1 MSTEDLVLPHDP
13 NTGFL
18 RGNQAAALQVSQA
31 IAQIEVLN
39 RNVQGLVDLIQRNS
53 PNAASATPNPSPQ
66 PAASPA
72 TPAEPPVARV
82 SRPSDPA
89 NPTPPVST
97 MPPQR
102 PTRDASGRVMGAP
115 SSGEDSNTA
124 GSAARAESKDDGDSN
139 RGFFESLLERFEQ
152 VTTGLSV
159 PDQIDPTV
167 GAFREI
173 TAPLRLLGSMGGS
186 PADKKQF
193 GLAQRTLKFLGA
205 WRKESKTE
213 QDETQDAI
221 AAAQSRQSRS
231 SLMNGLKAA
240 VLAPRL
246 LAMLPVAIA
255 ATVGNAIGE
264 KVNEALASTETGQK
278 VLDGIGEAG
287 AHIAAALGSEQAKRA
302 ISDNEKNN
310 PPPPVKTSKP
320 VGDMSWRERWL
331 TLQAAVGS
339 EDARQE
345 IREKYPDNDAGRY
358 GDSAGAQA
366 ARAADLNAAQGQ
378 SANRTANQA
387 ATNIR
392 GFTPERAESIRAV
405 ARRIGVD
412 PNDLAA
418 IISFETA
425 GTFSPSIKNPNS
437 SGTGLIQKMGD
448 GATKRGNYNDGKYY
462 GMSRDQFAAL
472 PFDDQMQYV
481 ERYFKERGFDGSRKR
496 DVADAYTAVTGYGY
510 RKGSD
515 EYELN
520 KVWDTNK
527 NGIIEKGEAVQNPKF
542 KEHQRR
548 YFQQLAAESTNQN
561 RVENFKPI
569 PIKAEDT
576 IQPAPNLKLPSDA
589 AELAKR
595 AENLDRPAPNAPQQ
609 QSRSNQGQSSENWYD
624 QHLLKGVGQNV
635 EDRLIAHAITGG
647 IGWKT

>member
-31 IAQIEVLN
+31 IAQIEALN
-39 RNVQGLVDLIQRNS
+39 RNVQGLVDLIQRNA
-53 PNAASATPNPSPQ
+53 PNSSSQ

-102 PTRDASGRVMGAP
+102 PTRDGSGRVMGAP
-115 SSGEDSNTA
+115 ASGEDSNTA
-124 GSAARAESKDDGDSN
+124 SSVNSEPKNDSEPN
-139 RGFFESLLERFEQ
+139 KGFFESFLEQFQERFEQ
-152 VTTGLSV
+152 ATGNLSV
-159 PDQIDPTV
+159 PDQIDPAV

-193 GLAQRTLKFLGA
+193 GLAQRTLKFLGV
-205 WRKESKTE
+205 WRKEAKAE

-231 SLMNGLKAA
+231 SLMNGLKTA

-278 VLDGIGEAG
+278 LLDGIGEAG
-287 AHIAAALGSEQAKRA
+287 AHIAATFGSEQAKRTIA
-302 ISDNEKNN
+302 DNEKNN

-387 ATNIR
+387 VATNIR

-405 ARRIGVD
+405 AQRIGVD

-425 GTFSPSIKNPNS
+425 GTFSPSIKNPTS
-437 SGTGLIQKMGD
+437 SATGLIQFMKGS
-448 GATKRGNYNDGKYY
+448 GGTKDKYY
-462 GMSRDQFAAL
+462 GMGREQFAAL

-520 KVWDTNK
+520 KVWDTN
-527 NGIIEKGEAVQNPKF
+527 NNDIIEKGEAVQNPKF

-548 YFQQLAAESTNQN
+548 YFQQLAAEPTNQN

-569 PIKAEDT
+569 LIKAEDT
-576 IQPAPNLKLPSDA
+576 IQPAPSLKLPSDA
-589 AELAKR
+589 AALAELAEKENR
-595 AENLDRPAPNAPQQ
+595 AAPNSPQQ
-609 QSRSNQGQSSENWYD
+609 QSRSNQGQSSESWYD
-624 QHLLKGVGQNV
+624 QHLFKGVGQNV
-635 EDRLIAHAITGG
+635 EDRLIAHAVTGG
-647 IGWKT
+647 LGWKT

>member
-1 MSTEDLVLPHDP
+1 MSTEDFVLPHDP

-31 IAQIEVLN
+31 IAQIEALN
-39 RNVQGLVDLIQRNS
+39 RNVQGLVDLIQRNA
-53 PNAASATPNPSPQ
+53 PNSSSQ

-115 SSGEDSNTA
+115 ASGEDSNTA
-124 GSAARAESKDDGDSN
+124 GSTRAESREDSDSN

-152 VTTGLSV
+152 ATSSMTV

-173 TAPLRLLGSMGGS
+173 TAPLKFLGSIGGS

-246 LAMLPVAIA
+246 LAMLPIAIA

-264 KVNEALASTETGQK
+264 KVNEALASTETGQTI
-278 VLDGIGEAG
+278 LDGIGEAG

-310 PPPPVKTSKP
+310 PPQPVKTSKP

-387 ATNIR
+387 VATNIR

-405 ARRIGVD
+405 AQRIGVD

-418 IISFETA
+418 IISFETG
-425 GTFSPSIKNPNS
+425 GTFSPSAKNPKS

-481 ERYFKERGFDGSRKR
+481 ERYFKELGFDGSRKR

-510 RKGSD
+510 RKGTP
-515 EYELN
+515 EYDLN
-520 KVWDTNK
+520 PSWDTN
-527 NGIIEKGEAVQNPKF
+527 NNHIIEKGEAVQNPKF

-548 YFQQLAAESTNQN
+548 YFQQLAAEPTNHN
-561 RVENFKPI
+561 RVEIFKPI

-589 AELAKR
+589 AELSKY
-595 AENLDRPAPNAPQQ
+595 AESLDRPAPNASQQ

-624 QHLLKGVGQNV
+624 QHLFKGVGQNV
-635 EDRLIAHAITGG
+635 EDRLIAHAVTGG
-647 IGWKT
+647 LGWKT

>member
-39 RNVQGLVDLIQRNS
+39 RNVQGLVDLIQRNA
-53 PNAASATPNPSPQ
+53 PNAASVTPNPSPQ

-115 SSGEDSNTA
+115 ASGEDSNTA

-193 GLAQRTLKFLGA
+193 GLAQRTLKFLGV
-205 WRKESKTE
+205 WRKEAKAE
-213 QDETQDAI
+213 QDETQGAI

-231 SLMNGLKAA
+231 SLMNGLKTA

-278 VLDGIGEAG
+278 LLDGIGEAG
-287 AHIAAALGSEQAKRA
+287 AHIAATFGSEQAKRTIA
-302 ISDNEKNN
+302 DNEKNN

-320 VGDMSWRERWL
+320 VGDMSWRERLL
-331 TLQAAVGS
+331 TLRAAVGS

-345 IREKYPDNDAGRY
+345 IRENYPDNDAGRY
-358 GDSAGAQA
+358 GNSAGAQA

-387 ATNIR
+387 AATNIR

-405 ARRIGVD
+405 AQRIGID

-425 GTFSPSIKNPNS
+425 GTFSPSIKNPTS
-437 SGTGLIQKMGD
+437 SATGLIQFMKGS
-448 GATKRGNYNDGKYY
+448 GGTKDKYY
-462 GMSRDQFAAL
+462 GMGREQFAAL

-510 RKGSD
+510 RKGTPAYD
-515 EYELN
+515 LN
-520 KVWDTNK
+520 PDWDTND
-527 NGIIEKGEAVQNPKF
+527 NDIIEKGEAVQNPKF
-542 KEHQRR
+542 KAHQRQ
-548 YFQQLAAESTNQN
+548 YFQQPAAEPTNQN

-589 AELAKR
+589 AELSKY
-595 AENLDRPAPNAPQQ
+595 AESLDRPAPNAPQQ
-609 QSRSNQGQSSENWYD
+609 QSRSNQGQSPENWYD
-624 QHLLKGVGQNV
+624 QYLLKGVGQNV